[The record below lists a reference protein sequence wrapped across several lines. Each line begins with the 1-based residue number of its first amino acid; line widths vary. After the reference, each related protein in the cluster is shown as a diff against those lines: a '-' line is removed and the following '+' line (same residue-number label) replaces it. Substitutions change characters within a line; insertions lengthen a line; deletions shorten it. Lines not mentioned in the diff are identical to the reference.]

1 MKQLKTWPDKKVLQ
15 VLPKTAIGKAL
26 QYSLNQWSKLTAY
39 LEHGLISIDKN
50 RAESAIKPF
59 VKTGY
64 FPTLASQ
71 RSAACCISLT
81 LFEQLPHISATD
93 IDTLSP

>member
-1 MKQLKTWPDKKVLQ
+1 MQQLKTWPDKKVLQ

-39 LEHGLISIDKN
+39 LEHGLVSIDKN

-64 FPTLASQ
+64 FPTLAAVPKSTICSLLYIVDFV
-71 RSAACCISLT
+71 RATAAHQCY
-81 LFEQLPHISATD
+81 
-93 IDTLSP
+93 